1 MKARPSPRAASVARP
16 RSENGAP
23 AGTTPSERSGERDAA
38 RQEFAP
44 SDEQIERALGRLHRA
59 LFKYPM
65 AVQAAFSALVAE
77 GRRFAQTPEGSE
89 WKERLSRAEE
99 TGRARMLWEVLSLSS
114 FTEHNDNPLPTVM
127 VDTLVHTIR
136 TKKLEPLL
144 SKLFERRFGR

>member
-1 MKARPSPRAASVARP
+1 MKAQSASRGAIPRTERVARSRAARSARPEEPGSVAP
-16 RSENGAP
+16 GAP
-23 AGTTPSERSGERDAA
+23 SE
-38 RQEFAP
+38 
-44 SDEQIERALGRLHRA
+44 EQIERALGRLHRA
-59 LFKYPM
+59 IFKYPM
-65 AVQAAFSALVAE
+65 AVQAGFSALVAE
-77 GRRFAQTPEGSE
+77 GRRFAQTPEGAE

-99 TGRARMLWEVLSLSS
+99 TGRARMLWEVLSLSA